1 MTEKYKKI
9 RIGVIGVGTMGR
21 RHVRIAA
28 GIDGAVLSGIYDV
41 DPDRA
46 SEISNLYKCTM
57 FSSMDVLLEN
67 IDAVI
72 VAAPTFL
79 HSEIGEKCLT
89 AGVHVM
95 MEKPLASSFSA
106 AEKLVE
112 LARDRGLVLMV
123 GHVERYN
130 PAIVSL
136 MDMIQRFSEKILAI
150 ECRRLSPFD
159 GTRCMDVDII
169 YDLLIHDVDLA
180 LEIAGS
186 PVTSVSGWGRPV
198 FSRKI
203 DLAHTQ
209 IQFSNDCLATFWT
222 GKCSPRK
229 IRTISVMTENHFL
242 QADTL
247 SKSLSVSSCDNGVC
261 AADPDIK
268 IMENI
273 SHREI
278 QASDQEPLYNEMM
291 DFVNCVRGNSCPV
304 VDGNRALEA
313 IRILELV
320 SAEVSKTWSRV
331 N

>member
-1 MTEKYKKI
+1 MTETFKKI

-21 RHVRIAA
+21 HHVRIAA
-28 GIDGAVLSGIYDV
+28 GIEGAFLAGIYDV
-41 DPDRA
+41 DSDRA
-46 SEISNLYKCTM
+46 SEISTLFECHK

-67 IDAVI
+67 VDAVI
-72 VAAPTFL
+72 VATPTFL
-79 HSEIGEKCLT
+79 HSEIGETCLL

-95 MEKPLASSFSA
+95 MEKPLASSFSEA
-106 AEKLVE
+106 KILVN

-130 PAIVSL
+130 PVIVSL
-136 MDMIQRFSEKILAI
+136 MEMLQRFSEKILAI
-150 ECRRLSPFD
+150 DCRRLSPFD

-186 PVTSVSGWGRPV
+186 SVVSVSGWGRPV
-198 FSRKI
+198 FSGKI

-209 IQFSNDCLATFWT
+209 IQFSNDCLASFWT

-229 IRTISVMTENHFL
+229 VRTISVMTQKHYL

-247 SKSLSVSSCDNGVC
+247 SKLLSVSSCDNSVC
-261 AADPDIK
+261 SGDSDIK

-291 DFVNCVRGNSCPV
+291 DFVSCVREDSCPIV
-304 VDGNRALEA
+304 NGNRALEA
-313 IRILELV
+313 LRILELV
-320 SAEVSKTWSRV
+320 STEVSKTRSRG